1 MKYKERIKDPMFWRI
16 VGIVSLVGGAI
27 VFYILGTTPLPSP
40 PEILPP
46 KSLEF
51 TIYLL
56 STSWLISSTGVK
68 IGLILNKSWM
78 KLSIFSCICFVFLLI
93 NMGLMQAVLVKEAP
107 IPEPQPN
114 SLYPYNLVAWWSVS
128 WFWIDLLVI
137 ITSWM
142 KKRWLRNTSS

>member
-1 MKYKERIKDPMFWRI
+1 MFWRI

-27 VFYILGTTPLPSP
+27 VFYILGTTSLPSP

-68 IGLILNKSWM
+68 IGLIFNKSWM

-93 NMGLMQAVLVKEAP
+93 NMGLMQAALVGETP
-107 IPEPQPN
+107 VPEPQPN
-114 SLYPYNLVAWWSVS
+114 SPYPYNLVAWWFVS

-142 KKRWLRNTSS
+142 KKRWLQNTSS

>member
-40 PEILPP
+40 LEILPP

-68 IGLILNKSWM
+68 IGLIFNKSWM

-93 NMGLMQAVLVKEAP
+93 NMGLMQAALVKEAP

-114 SLYPYNLVAWWSVS
+114 SLYPYNLVAWWFVS